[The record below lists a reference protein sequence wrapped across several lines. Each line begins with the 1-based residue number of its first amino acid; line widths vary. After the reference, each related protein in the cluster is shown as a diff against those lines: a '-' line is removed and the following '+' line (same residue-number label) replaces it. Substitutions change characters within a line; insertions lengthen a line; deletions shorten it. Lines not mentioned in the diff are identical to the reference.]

1 MALTQNSDLS
11 NLLTKFETLKAEVA
25 SLDERINEYKV
36 LELEDEMGE
45 LRISVK
51 KAYDD
56 MKRIDSKKVFESDDE
71 VGQTFKQL
79 LDILENLESGSTK
92 RAIAHIICELLLL
105 FLLLSSL

>member
-1 MALTQNSDLS
+1 MDIYIYIALSLIIIV
-11 NLLTKFETLKAEVA
+11 LLYTTWNILRKFEEAQDT
-25 SLDERINEYKV
+25 V

-79 LDILENLESGSTK
+79 LDILENLDRSK
-92 RAIAHIICELLLL
+92 
-105 FLLLSSL
+105 

>member
-1 MALTQNSDLS
+1 MDIYIYIALSLIIIV
-11 NLLTKFETLKAEVA
+11 LLYTTWNILRKFEEAQDT
-25 SLDERINEYKV
+25 V

-51 KAYDD
+51 NAYDD

-79 LDILENLESGSTK
+79 LDILENLDRSK
-92 RAIAHIICELLLL
+92 
-105 FLLLSSL
+105 